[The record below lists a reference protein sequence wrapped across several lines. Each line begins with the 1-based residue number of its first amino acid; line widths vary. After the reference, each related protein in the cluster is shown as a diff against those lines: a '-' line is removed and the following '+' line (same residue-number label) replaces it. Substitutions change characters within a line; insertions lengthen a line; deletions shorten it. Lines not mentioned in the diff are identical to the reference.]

1 MRFGPFSVF
10 LFQSSLWRFFSSF
23 FLAGIGIGIGIG
35 NGCGSVMDDTPQ
47 AKQVFLFFE
56 ATTVGV

>member
-10 LFQSSLWRFFSSF
+10 FFNLHFGVFSSSF